1 MDEQQSARQK
11 LMKELGYK
19 PLNRLW
25 AKTEI
30 LLGLV
35 AVFAGLML
43 GSWSASQ
50 AAADRLGLVAIM
62 AAILFVLG
70 AYLAMAGH
78 RSHLYQS
85 QNELIAYLAERI
97 ESFKDKG

>member
-43 GSWSASQ
+43 GLASAIRVIGPLVGVVVFVYFLFKKIIISS
-50 AAADRLGLVAIM
+50 GLWMICPAWKKH
-62 AAILFVLG
+62 AK
-70 AYLAMAGH
+70 
-78 RSHLYQS
+78 
-85 QNELIAYLAERI
+85 N
-97 ESFKDKG
+97 